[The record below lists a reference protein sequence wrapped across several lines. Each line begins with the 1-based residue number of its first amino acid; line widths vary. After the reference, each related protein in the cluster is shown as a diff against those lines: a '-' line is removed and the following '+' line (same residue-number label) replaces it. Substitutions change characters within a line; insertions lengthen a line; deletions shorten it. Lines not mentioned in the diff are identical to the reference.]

1 MGFIEFYAILA
12 VVHIMAKVAGNEDML
27 MLCVSGCN

>member
-12 VVHIMAKVAGNEDML
+12 VVNIMAKVAGKEDIL
-27 MLCVSGCN
+27 MMCVSGCK